1 MLERG
6 TEMRFRERV
15 FRNVVSP
22 YGLAITSYAFFL
34 CACVIPPAFYS
45 RYMHEPDLMFLDPAT
60 ILFYSLCVAAFI
72 AGAGLVDWLF
82 PCGPFI
88 ERKFA
93 TRIAPVYF
101 LLAPLLVGIVLT
113 AISIFLLIAQ
123 NPDIILL
130 LLIQKGEDIK
140 AVGGIDVDS
149 TFTLAP
155 LMLTGAIWLVFWR
168 ASDLGIRGWRRF
180 LVNVVLGAAV
190 LSVICA
196 ATLTLSRN
204 LVMMVV
210 CGLAILYVS
219 RKVLGGQVNFKFL
232 FSAVSMLAGG
242 VVLLFFAFSFLRG
255 TSDWDYQV
263 HNLFGYTV
271 ASYNRLAAILSGR
284 LRYPFGGRG
293 LYLSSFL
300 AFSHMFNRIIPMAEL
315 MHWPDFQE
323 VWGSEFGAIDRA
335 GLDGGGIW
343 SGAFGYIFSDLGW
356 LSVPFVFGYGM
367 LYGLV
372 WNSIKRGK
380 VFGIVLYPAV
390 GFCALF
396 WFGTNFLFDSE
407 MAYLLAFAIILMGY
421 EHVLVSNPIPG
432 TR

>member
-1 MLERG
+1 M
-6 TEMRFRERV
+6 
-15 FRNVVSP
+15 
-22 YGLAITSYAFFL
+22 
-34 CACVIPPAFYS
+34 
-45 RYMHEPDLMFLDPAT
+45 
-60 ILFYSLCVAAFI
+60 
-72 AGAGLVDWLF
+72 
-82 PCGPFI
+82 
-88 ERKFA
+88 
-93 TRIAPVYF
+93 
-101 LLAPLLVGIVLT
+101 
-113 AISIFLLIAQ
+113 
-123 NPDIILL
+123 
-130 LLIQKGEDIK
+130 
-140 AVGGIDVDS
+140 
-149 TFTLAP
+149 
-155 LMLTGAIWLVFWR
+155 
-168 ASDLGIRGWRRF
+168 
-180 LVNVVLGAAV
+180 VNVVLGAAV

-204 LVMMVV
+204 LVTMVV

-271 ASYNRLAAILSGR
+271 VYNRLAAILSGR

-323 VWGSEFGAIDRA
+323 VWGAEFVAIDRA

-343 SGAFGYIFSDLGW
+343 SGAFGYIFSDLGGSRCRSVW
-356 LSVPFVFGYGM
+356 LRN
-367 LYGLV
+367 LV
-372 WNSIKRGK
+372 RPCLELDQAWEGFRNCSLSGRR
-380 VFGIVLYPAV
+380 VLCTV
-390 GFCALF
+390 LVRD
-396 WFGTNFLFDSE
+396 NFLFDSR

-421 EHVLVSNPIPG
+421 EHVLVSNPILAPG
-432 TR
+432 RKERWEFPSSVTFCFRSLGGGCF